1 MQLRT
6 PVSLVHP
13 GLGSRLARAAFALLV
28 LTSILTWVPAR
39 DSEAA
44 QIPPHLQERAKAKEL
59 KPCRSIARARCGS
72 IQVLLDREDPAVGKI
87 RIGFELYPRRD
98 PARPSLGTIVAVEGG
113 PGYSST
119 DSRSWFIDLFK
130 PLLNRYELLIVDNRG
145 TGRSGAILCQP
156 LQSYKGNYVD
166 AVGKCGR
173 QLGDTAD
180 LYGSGNAADDLAEV
194 LDALEIDRVHLYGDS
209 YGTFFS
215 QTFAV
220 RHPDRLHSVML
231 DAAYFVAGTDPFY
244 IDTNRAISDAFEFSC
259 ERSPACAAR
268 PGSTMDRIARLTER
282 LRDEPIV
289 GHAQNA
295 DGRVRRVRVGVGG
308 LIYLVTGAATS
319 PTLYRELDAA
329 VRAALRPRPYDK
341 PLLRLARETYYV
353 GGAGPVRSY
362 SEGLYLAVSCNDYPQ
377 PFDMTSPINQR
388 PEQYQDTLDDLRAT
402 QPNAFAPFT
411 VREWVTSPVEYFSS
425 CLKWPRPSRVDPPVP
440 PGADFPDTPVLVL
453 AGDLDS
459 LTSPEGARQTAD
471 AFPNST
477 YVEVANM
484 VHVAALSDFNRCAS
498 RIVRRFVRTLDTGD
512 TSCASKYN
520 EMRLVDRFV
529 HSSKGLEWGT
539 ERRKTARI
547 AAATLGDVIARWF
560 GMYTYSGTGLRG
572 GDFTTT
578 DGPMVRWRLNRVR
591 WVRDVMVSGTASWDR
606 KTGRIRANLTVDGK
620 GTVPGELRL
629 RWNDR
634 QRQAEAVAAGRLGG
648 VAIKFRFPAP

>member
-1 MQLRT
+1 LLLIVLLAGVPAPTSAAAPVPPQLRD
-6 PVSLVHP
+6 V
-13 GLGSRLARAAFALLV
+13 
-28 LTSILTWVPAR
+28 
-39 DSEAA
+39 
-44 QIPPHLQERAKAKEL
+44 AKAKDL
-59 KPCRSIARARCGS
+59 RKCGAVPRARCGS
-72 IQVLLDREDPAVGKI
+72 IKVLLDREKPSVGKL

-98 PARPSLGTIVAVEGG
+98 RSRPLLGTIVAVEGG

-119 DSRSWFIDLFK
+119 DSRSWFIDLFR
-130 PLLNRYELLIVDNRG
+130 PLLDRYQLLIVDNRG
-145 TGRSGAILCQP
+145 TGKSGAILCQP

-194 LDALEIDRVHLYGDS
+194 LDALDINRVHLYGDS

-231 DAAYFVAGTDPFY
+231 DAAYFVEGTDPFY
-244 IDTNRAISDAFEFSC
+244 IDTNRAITDAFRFSC
-259 ERSPACAAR
+259 ERSPTCAAR
-268 PGSTMDRIARLTER
+268 PNGTMDRIARLTER

-289 GHAQNA
+289 GRAQNA
-295 DGRVRRVRVGVGG
+295 DGQVRRVRVGVGG

-329 VRAALRPRPYDK
+329 VRAALRPRPYVK

-377 PFDMTSPINQR
+377 PFDMTSPISQR
-388 PEQYQDTLDDLRAT
+388 PEQYQETLDELRAT
-402 QPNAFAPFT
+402 QPDAFAPFT
-411 VREWVTSPVEYFSS
+411 IHEWVTSPVEYFSS

-484 VHVAALSDFNRCAS
+484 THVSALSDFDRCAS
-498 RIVRRFVRTLDTGD
+498 RIVRRFVRTLDAGD
-512 TSCASKYN
+512 TSCASEYN
-520 EMRLVDRFV
+520 EMRLVDSFAR
-529 HSSKGLEWGT
+529 SSRELEWGSGR
-539 ERRKTARI
+539 ERTARI

-572 GDFTTT
+572 GTFTTS
-578 DGPMVRWRLNRVR
+578 DGPKVRWRLKKVR
-591 WVRDVMVSGTASWDR
+591 WVRDVKVSGTARWDR
-606 KTGRIRANLTVDGK
+606 TTGRIRANLTVDGP
-620 GTVPGELRL
+620 GARPGELRL

-634 QRQAEAVAAGRLGG
+634 HSHAQASAIGQLGRAAVNY
-648 VAIKFRFPAP
+648 RFPAP

>member
-1 MQLRT
+1 MRARFSFDYPT
-6 PVSLVHP
+6 PR
-13 GLGSRLARAAFALLV
+13 SRFATAAFALL
-28 LTSILTWVPAR
+28 ILTLILAGPPTSAAAPVPP
-39 DSEAA
+39 
-44 QIPPHLQERAKAKEL
+44 QIREVAKAKEL
-59 KPCRSIARARCGS
+59 RECRAVPRARCGS
-72 IQVLLDREDPAVGKI
+72 IKVLLDREKPSVGKL

-98 PARPSLGTIVAVEGG
+98 RSRPLLGTIVAVEGG

-119 DSRSWFIDLFK
+119 DSRSWFIDLYK
-130 PLLNRYELLIVDNRG
+130 PLLNRYQLLIVDNRG
-145 TGRSGAILCQP
+145 TGKSGAILCQP

-173 QLGDTAD
+173 KLGDTAD

-194 LDALEIDRVHLYGDS
+194 LDALDIDRVHLYGDS

-220 RHPDRLHSVML
+220 RHPDRLNSVVL

-244 IDTNRAISDAFEFSC
+244 IDTNRAIDDAFRLNC
-259 ERSPACAAR
+259 DRTPTCAAR
-268 PGSTMDRIARLTER
+268 PGSTMARVARLTDR

-289 GHAQNA
+289 GRAQNA
-295 DGRVRRVRVGVGG
+295 DGQVRRVRVGVGG
-308 LIYLVTGAATS
+308 MIYLVTGAATS

-329 VRAALRPRPYDK
+329 VRAALRPHPYVK

-377 PFDMTSPINQR
+377 PFDMTSPISQR
-388 PEQYQDTLDDLRAT
+388 PEQYQQTLDELRAT
-402 QPNAFAPFT
+402 QPDAFAPFT
-411 VREWVTSPVEYFSS
+411 IREWVTSPVEYFSS

-440 PGADFPDTPVLVL
+440 PGATFPDTPVLVL

-484 VHVAALSDFNRCAS
+484 THVSALSDFDRCAS
-498 RIVRRFVRTLDTGD
+498 LIVRRFVRTLVAGD
-512 TSCASKYN
+512 TSCASEYN

-529 HSSKGLEWGT
+529 RSSDGLDWGI

-547 AAATLGDVIARWF
+547 AAATVGDVIARWF

-572 GDFTTT
+572 GTFTSS
-578 DGPMVRWRLNRVR
+578 DGPEVTWKLNKVR
-591 WVRDVMVSGTASWDR
+591 WVRDVRVSGTATWDR
-606 KTGRIRANLTVDGK
+606 RNGKIRANVIVDGPGAK
-620 GTVPGELRL
+620 PGELRL

-634 QRQAEAVAAGRLGG
+634 HIHAEAVATGRLGG
-648 VAIKFRFPAP
+648 VAVSFRFPAP